1 MQLQLIDNLPMI
13 TAVVAYLGAATE
25 ISNVLIDTG
34 SATSIF
40 NADEVAKVKLT
51 PDPQDILFTIHGVG
65 GSEAVFS
72 RRVDYVQVGD
82 YKLSNFQIEIG
93 GMDYGFDILGILG
106 MDFLAQS
113 GAIIN
118 FDKQTIQF
126 TPDQLPENN
135 QP

>member
-93 GMDYGFDILGILG
+93 GMDY
-106 MDFLAQS
+106 
-113 GAIIN
+113 
-118 FDKQTIQF
+118 
-126 TPDQLPENN
+126 
-135 QP
+135 